1 MTKSKITMSKIIY
14 RRCSLT
20 LDPATIRKS
29 KELAVS
35 KGQSV
40 SALVRWLVGQ
50 AYERAEV
57 VSPERIERMARGIRR
72 PV

>member
-1 MTKSKITMSKIIY
+1 MAKSRITMSKIIY
-14 RRCSLT
+14 RRCTLT

-40 SALVRWLVGQ
+40 SALVRWLIAL
-50 AYERAEV
+50 AYEDAGAV
-57 VSPERIERMARGIRR
+57 TDAGARRG
-72 PV
+72 